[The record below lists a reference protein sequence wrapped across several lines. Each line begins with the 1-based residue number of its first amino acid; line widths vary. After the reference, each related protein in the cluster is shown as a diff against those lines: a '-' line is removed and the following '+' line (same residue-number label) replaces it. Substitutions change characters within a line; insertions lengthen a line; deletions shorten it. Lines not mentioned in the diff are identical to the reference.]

1 MHKLAEWL
9 GCWAGEEVMRNLLVG
24 VGGGLWRLFR
34 RPTQTI
40 SEGEPMSEQKKFD
53 PMKPVQTRDGRP
65 ARILAT
71 DLRNTDYPIAAV
83 IASGEGSELTTG
95 LNTFT
100 ADGFHDLGSRP
111 GLNGS
116 DLVNVPQKVCFWTN
130 LYRNAEG
137 THSWVGGG
145 FATQEDARSCAQHV
159 VTQAVYVGPI
169 LIEHEV

>member
-1 MHKLAEWL
+1 
-9 GCWAGEEVMRNLLVG
+9 MRNLLVG

-40 SEGEPMSEQKKFD
+40 SEGKPMSEQKKFD

-65 ARILAT
+65 ARILCT
-71 DLRNTDYPIAAV
+71 DLHADVYTIAAAV
-83 IASGEGSELTTG
+83 LGPDGKETLDIYTTEG
-95 LNTFT
+95 FQDK
-100 ADGFHDLGSRP
+100 ADVLGRNP
-111 GLNGS
+111 L